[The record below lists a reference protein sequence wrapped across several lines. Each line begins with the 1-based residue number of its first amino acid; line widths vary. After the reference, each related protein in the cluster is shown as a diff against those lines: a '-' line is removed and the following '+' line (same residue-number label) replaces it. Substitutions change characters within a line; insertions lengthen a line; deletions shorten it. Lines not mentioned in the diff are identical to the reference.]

1 MVKVF
6 RNEGLLCPSRLRVGD
21 TVVFRPLTAWTATR
35 MLNNPRYAGAYA
47 YGRRQYRRPLDGK
60 KQFRGSASSVTGS
73 LAFRMLIPATSV
85 GSGFKK
91 ISKSS
96 RATVAHTNWRARHRR
111 GKERRYCKDA
121 LSAVGAEGTSV
132 SDMSRDEAGRK
143 PGMFV
148 IVDTLRVAS

>member
-1 MVKVF
+1 M
-6 RNEGLLCPSRLRVGD
+6 RAPTRTGADNTGGLSM
-21 TVVFRPLTAWTATR
+21 A
-35 MLNNPRYAGAYA
+35 
-47 YGRRQYRRPLDGK
+47 RRRC
-60 KQFRGSASSVTGS
+60 RGNASWVTGW
-73 LAFRMLIPATSV
+73 LAFRTLIPASSV

-96 RATVAHTNWRARHRR
+96 RATVDHTNWRARHRH

-132 SDMSRDEAGRK
+132 SDMPRDGAGRK
-143 PGMFV
+143 PGMSV

>member
-1 MVKVF
+1 MRAPTRTGVD
-6 RNEGLLCPSRLRVGD
+6 NTDGLSMARSR
-21 TVVFRPLTAWTATR
+21 
-35 MLNNPRYAGAYA
+35 
-47 YGRRQYRRPLDGK
+47 
-60 KQFRGSASSVTGS
+60 FRGSARVTGS

-111 GKERRYCKDA
+111 GKGRRYCKDA
-121 LSAVGAEGTSV
+121 LSAVGAEDTSV
-132 SDMSRDEAGRK
+132 SDMPHDEAGKK
-143 PGMFV
+143 PGMSV